1 MPLSDK
7 ISQWTDSE
15 CSSVNGQKPL
25 KEKTIFSMNFF
36 GTTDNHMQND
46 DTGLLLNIIHKN

>member
-15 CSSVNGQKPL
+15 CSLVNGQKPL
-25 KEKTIFSMNFF
+25 NEKTIFSMNFS